1 MVKSYFEH
9 FGFIDD
15 IISKI
20 FLNTLV
26 CGTVVFNELLYRSL

>member
-15 IISKI
+15 II
-20 FLNTLV
+20 V